1 LTNFFQQKGADKKS
15 QSGDEKPKHQSEEE
29 ESKGDDDAGSLG
41 STSEAMSGKDS
52 PPKKQAR
59 RKEKAAAKEAKDK
72 EESEEEAQVEG
83 EDTPA
88 PRRLRARKM
97 REAASESEGSD
108 HETTGKHS
116 VYTEAS
122 AKAAKRRGRPAKS
135 PSKSPEKKP
144 VKPEREEDMRDA
156 EAVSEEEQ
164 KEYEP
169 TSEEDLDRFD
179 APLDDEDLPDD
190 EFSPRKPKRAVKGG
204 VEEPEEELDDTVFI
218 DNLPKEENQI
228 RVMLKEVNR
237 HIRDLERKFFEEED
251 SEQDELQ
258 RQELMDEAVSI
269 PEHNRR
275 LEELKQRSHITQFFS
290 IPLSDNVKSFDFERL
305 AAQQQKHGGRLFD
318 VISCDPPWQLSS
330 ANPTRGVA
338 IAYDTL
344 TNPQILDIPFHKIQ
358 ESGYLL
364 IWVINA
370 KYRFAMEM
378 FEENGY
384 TLVDEVAWV
393 KQTVNGKIA
402 KGHGFYLQHAKETCL
417 IGAKGDISKKG
428 IFNIKSDV
436 IFSQR
441 RGQSQKPEEIYDL
454 AEALVPNGYYLEI
467 FGRRNNLHNGW
478 CTIGNEL

>member
-1 LTNFFQQKGADKKS
+1 
-15 QSGDEKPKHQSEEE
+15 
-29 ESKGDDDAGSLG
+29 
-41 STSEAMSGKDS
+41 
-52 PPKKQAR
+52 
-59 RKEKAAAKEAKDK
+59 
-72 EESEEEAQVEG
+72 
-83 EDTPA
+83 
-88 PRRLRARKM
+88 
-97 REAASESEGSD
+97 
-108 HETTGKHS
+108 
-116 VYTEAS
+116 
-122 AKAAKRRGRPAKS
+122 
-135 PSKSPEKKP
+135 
-144 VKPEREEDMRDA
+144 MRDA

-169 TSEEDLDRFD
+169 TSEDDELDID
-179 APLDDEDLPDD
+179 PNLDDDDLADD
-190 EFSPRKPKRAVKGG
+190 FSPAKPKRGAAKAAAD
-204 VEEPEEELDDTVFI
+204 EPEEDLDDTVFI
-218 DNLPKEENQI
+218 DNLPKEETQI
-228 RVMLKEVNR
+228 RVMLKEVNK

-258 RQELMDEAVSI
+258 RQELMDDQVSI
-269 PEHNRR
+269 AEHNRR

-305 AAQQQKHGGRLFD
+305 AEVQKRNGGRLFD

-344 TNPQILDIPFHKIQ
+344 TNPQILDIPFHKLQ

-436 IFSQR
+436 IFS
-441 RGQSQKPEEIYDL
+441 
-454 AEALVPNGYYLEI
+454 
-467 FGRRNNLHNGW
+467 
-478 CTIGNEL
+478 